1 MANGT
6 QASVFNAAATAW
18 QDALAARQRMPRLFL
33 TAISAIAALNLIY
46 FGVVLV
52 GSLFGRGLFA
62 SLIGVVY
69 VGLQA
74 LFLTPLAIAVHRFM
88 LLSEVHD
95 NYRFDMQEPR
105 FTKFLTF
112 LVALL
117 VVPQLLHAAFGGLIG
132 LVVSIVVVIITVR
145 LVILFPAVAVD
156 APGAEWQNAM
166 ADTKGHSWRVF
177 FILLCLIL
185 PVAIVVSIVLVICFI
200 IPVIGWLIGVAVQA
214 AFSVMVVAAT
224 AAAASRLY
232 SDYANQLGRPTGI
245 AQQTAM

>member
-1 MANGT
+1 MANGA
-6 QASVFNAAATAW
+6 QASVFNAATTAW
-18 QDALAARQRMPRLFL
+18 QDALTARQRMPRLFL
-33 TAISAIAALNLIY
+33 TTISAIAALNLIY
-46 FGVVLV
+46 FGVVIV

-62 SLIGVVY
+62 SLIGVIY

-74 LFLTPLAIAVHRFM
+74 LFLTPLAIAAHRF
-88 LLSEVHD
+88 LLLGEVND
-95 NYRFDMQEPR
+95 NYRFDTQEPR

-112 LVALL
+112 LAALFII
-117 VVPQLLHAAFGGLIG
+117 PQLLHAAFGGLIG
-132 LVVSIVVVIITVR
+132 IIVSIVVAIITVR

-177 FILLCLIL
+177 LILLCLIL
-185 PVAIVVSIVLVICFI
+185 PAAIIVSIVLVICFH

-214 AFSVMVVAAT
+214 AFTIMVVAAI

-232 SDYANQLGRPTGI
+232 RDYANQLGRPSGMAT
-245 AQQTAM
+245 QTAM